1 MTTLRP
7 VAPSGRRWSSGLS
20 ERQVHDGEL
29 DDYDADSGDVEE
41 EEYDYNHK

>member
-1 MTTLRP
+1 M
-7 VAPSGRRWSSGLS
+7 APWGRRWSSGLS

-29 DDYDADSGDVEE
+29 DDYDADSDDVEE